1 MVLREDVADVPPAYV
16 PREVV
21 AVVERLADAGALVLT
36 LRLPNVLLREVVP
49 ALALAPLE
57 VVPAV
62 VLLDAVPAVALRLA
76 VALLLLNSRALLAP
90 VLEANERLA
99 P

>member
-1 MVLREDVADVPPAYV
+1 M
-16 PREVV
+16 
-21 AVVERLADAGALVLT
+21 AVVERLAVAGALVLT

-49 ALALAPLE
+49 ALAPLDA
-57 VVPAV
+57 VPAV

>member
-1 MVLREDVADVPPAYV
+1 M
-16 PREVV
+16 
-21 AVVERLADAGALVLT
+21 AVVERLAEAGALVLT
-36 LRLPNVLLREVVP
+36 LRLPNVLLREVALVP
-49 ALALAPLE
+49 ALAPLDA
-57 VVPAV
+57 VAV

-76 VALLLLNSRALLAP
+76 VVALLLLNSRALLAP